1 MKRRIDYEFGVLDF
15 PSAMP
20 PVGTEWFLRKKK
32 DNSLISSTDFPELIV
47 KYAEILLAG
56 IKLLVV

>member
-1 MKRRIDYEFGVLDF
+1 MERRIDYEFGVLDF

-32 DNSLISSTDFPELIV
+32 KDNSLISSTDFPELIV
-47 KYAEILLAG
+47 KYSEILLAG
-56 IKLLVV
+56 Y